1 MPALQQTPT
10 LLLVEDDE
18 NDVYFFNRRIK
29 QSGLPFQVHRTA
41 DGRAAIEFLKS
52 AKLSRCL
59 PQAVFLDLKMPVMNG
74 FDVLA
79 WMQKQKF
86 PMPIPV
92 IVLSGSDQE
101 QDKDRARQLGAT
113 DYIVKPIR
121 VADLE
126 HFLGEIRADCP
137 VSAARG
143 TGARS

>member
-1 MPALQQTPT
+1 MPVPPQTPA

-52 AKLSRCL
+52 AKSSHSL

-86 PMPIPV
+86 PSPIPV

-101 QDKDRARQLGAT
+101 QDKSRARQLGAT
-113 DYIVKPIR
+113 DYLVKPIT

-126 HFLGEIRADCP
+126 HFLRDIQADCS